1 METTIQQLNY
11 RQNANEFSRF
21 SGDMNHLER
30 YNFFVAS
37 AAVALSTAHR
47 PENTCA
53 VLLDALYSIEQAMF
67 DTSVHASG
75 KSVDE
80 FKVLL
85 RDFETRFYPAMYTVD
100 QRKAMG
106 DYSAFITWRNE
117 LNELFFRLRQMG
129 HSVGFDSRAGYN
141 TKDLRKSIKE
151 KLAEPRLNLD

>member
-1 METTIQQLNY
+1 MSWHCLFCGGPDQWVRGKERPLEKDFVELAYYDPFGKKGKRKRLN
-11 RQNANEFSRF
+11 SW
-21 SGDMNHLER
+21 
-30 YNFFVAS
+30 
-37 AAVALSTAHR
+37 
-47 PENTCA
+47 CA
-53 VLLDALYSIEQAMF
+53 
-67 DTSVHASG
+67 HASCLRL
-75 KSVDE
+75 
-80 FKVLL
+80 VLKAGQNRYL
-85 RDFETRFYPAMYTVD
+85 EDGELYDFETRFYPAMYTVD